1 MTIIF
6 YIEIFVLTP
15 SFCMSFPAQ
24 PVHDELEYIKMR
36 YRSPARSSF
45 RDNKTY
51 ETLTTRSTYST
62 VTGGGVDHSNYHSD
76 DSVDRGSGD
85 GEKHKKNKTYVF
97 KGDVPPQTDINSPVP
112 ISGDVPWM
120 NSSQQ
125 TRNAVG
131 DYGFSADL
139 GSGDQPQNQFTFS
152 IMGSPPGA
160 TVI

>member
-1 MTIIF
+1 
-6 YIEIFVLTP
+6 
-15 SFCMSFPAQ
+15 
-24 PVHDELEYIKMR
+24 MR

-76 DSVDRGSGD
+76 DSIDHGSTEGGD
-85 GEKHKKNKTYVF
+85 KHHQQQQQQQHKKNKTYMF
-97 KGDVPPQTDINSPVP
+97 NGDMPPQTDISAPVS
-112 ISGDVPWM
+112 ITGDVPWM
-120 NSSQQ
+120 NSANQA
-125 TRNAVG
+125 RNPGNPGHNPGGNNPGHPAAG
-131 DYGFSADL
+131 DYQYAGDL

-152 IMGSPPGA
+152 IMGNSPSA